1 MVLLTTSLI
10 HHGSAVA
17 MQPIHELIIK
27 LLKTP
32 VADSP
37 MEDVSSEETLM
48 PGTVTVKQMELVL
61 RLAATLVGVR
71 KGQRLPTT
79 INDKATGL
87 QLYMMALQGQ
97 SQNLASAPEGFKR
110 EYLKTLTATLV
121 AGKVKDWLSPGI
133 SLIKATWEA
142 LKLQEKLA
150 WVRVLVRVGW
160 KGVEQFLLADVAR

>member
-1 MVLLTTSLI
+1 
-10 HHGSAVA
+10 
-17 MQPIHELIIK
+17 MQPLHEFVIK

-32 VADSP
+32 VAESP

-48 PGTVTVKQMELVL
+48 PGTVTMKQMELIL

-71 KGQRLPTT
+71 KGQRLPAT
-79 INDKATGL
+79 INDKTTAL
-87 QLYMMALQGQ
+87 QLYMMTLQGLTQ
-97 SQNLASAPEGFKR
+97 HLASAPEGFKR

-142 LKLQEKLA
+142 LDLHDKLA

-160 KGVEQFLLADVAR
+160 KGVEQFILADVAR

>member
-1 MVLLTTSLI
+1 
-10 HHGSAVA
+10 
-17 MQPIHELIIK
+17 MQPAHELVIK

-37 MEDVSSEETLM
+37 MEDVSSEETLLPRSM
-48 PGTVTVKQMELVL
+48 TMKHMELTL

-71 KGQRLPTT
+71 KGQRLPTSVD
-79 INDKATGL
+79 DKATAL
-87 QLYMMALQGQ
+87 QSYMMALQGLTQ
-97 SQNLASAPEGFKR
+97 HISSSAEGFKR
-110 EYLKTLTATLV
+110 EYLKALTATLI

-133 SLIKATWEA
+133 SLIKATWAA
-142 LKLQEKLA
+142 LELREKLA

>member
-1 MVLLTTSLI
+1 
-10 HHGSAVA
+10 
-17 MQPIHELIIK
+17 MQPVHELVIK

-32 VADSP
+32 IADSP
-37 MEDVSSEETLM
+37 MEDVSSEESLM
-48 PGTVTVKQMELVL
+48 PETVTMDQMELVS
-61 RLAATLVGVR
+61 RLAATLIGVR

-79 INDKATGL
+79 INDKATAL
-87 QLYMMALQGQ
+87 QLYMMALQGLAQ
-97 SQNLASAPEGFKR
+97 YLASASKGFKR

-142 LKLQEKLA
+142 LELQEKLA